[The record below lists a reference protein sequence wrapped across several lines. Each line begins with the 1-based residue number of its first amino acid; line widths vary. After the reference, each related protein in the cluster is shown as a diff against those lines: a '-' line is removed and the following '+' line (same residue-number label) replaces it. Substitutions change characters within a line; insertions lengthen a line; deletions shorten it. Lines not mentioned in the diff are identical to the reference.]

1 MAANIWV
8 PEIQNV
14 PVSAQEIPFSA
25 SISYTSPSVG
35 LALLG
40 RGISVTDAP
49 FNAIAGD
56 VDSSAQIQAAL
67 NSSHSLIIIP
77 SGTWNIANISIP
89 GGKTLYAESARF
101 NIFSGATY
109 GFKLNGYAPKLIGA
123 YIADGSGASEASII
137 IDDSRLA
144 IVADCRLL
152 NSVNGIKLKSS
163 SAGLGF
169 PAGCSRAQLSNIVCD
184 TFSGAGIEIAANC
197 SDGQFTNIFL
207 DSGTIPGGAAL
218 VPKLGATGFKINST
232 GSVIAFGGHLLTNVV
247 TINSQRGYHF
257 IDTNLIKLNNCIAD
271 SHSGEGIWLQGNT
284 VGCDFDAMFIGT
296 TGVAIRETDTSNLN
310 KFNGLRTQS
319 TGIIPPWGGLT
330 FYSSAGYSAPFY
342 DIRLENTSKLTV
354 NAPGWCSVGSN
365 AYTALESIPR
375 GCVLA
380 GAEVEHLN
388 SANAIDAGSTVY
400 IGVAVASATE
410 NDVFFFCAAEKSFMR
425 LQVAVGA
432 APGVGQSFTYT
443 LRINSVDTSIVGVIT
458 GAGVF
463 SVDITIPNPAV
474 TILDQNTYSLKL
486 VTSAGAAVTR
496 HRANMIFV
504 QRNK

>member
-1 MAANIWV
+1 MAASIWQPLAV
-8 PEIQNV
+8 ELPL
-14 PVSAQEIPFSA
+14 SAEQITFDTSTTYSA
-25 SISYTSPSVG
+25 GTSG
-35 LALLG
+35 GALLS
-40 RGISVTDAP
+40 RGVSVTDAP
-49 FNAIAGD
+49 FNAVAGELN
-56 VDSSAQIQAAL
+56 SSVAIQAAL

-77 SGTWNIANISIP
+77 SGTWNISNISIP
-89 GGKTLYAESARF
+89 AGKTLYAENARF
-101 NIFSGATY
+101 NIIVGATY
-109 GFKLNGYAPKLIGA
+109 GFKLNGYASKLIGA
-123 YIADGSGASEASII
+123 YIADGLGATEASII

-144 IVADCRLL
+144 LVADCRLL

-163 SAGLGF
+163 SGGLGA

-184 TFSGAGIEIAANC
+184 TFSGIGIEIAANC

-218 VPKLGATGFKINST
+218 VPKLSATGFKINST
-232 GSVIAFGGHLLTNVV
+232 GSVVAFGGHLITNTV

-257 IDTNLIKLNNCIAD
+257 IDANLVKLNNCIAD

-319 TGIIPPWGGLT
+319 TGIIPPWGGT
-330 FYSSAGYSAPFY
+330 IFYSSAGYSAPFY
-342 DIRLENTSKLTV
+342 DIRLENTSKLTI

-365 AYTALESIPR
+365 AYTILESTPR

-388 SANAIDAGSTVY
+388 SANAVAVDSTVY

-425 LQVAVGA
+425 LQIAVGV

-443 LRINSVDTSIVGVIT
+443 LRINSIDTSIVGTIS